1 MIYLII
7 EGTPSYQNLYI
18 SIIIEL
24 EIDINRMPVM
34 HSSIKDID
42 IMKNYYN
49 NIGAKD
55 TNVVFADNVSLKKRM
70 DLGDILDNEGIDMHM
85 DLRPSDNTIFY
96 ISQSMPVWMRDRL
109 IKWIEWS
116 KIDSSGAAVTLVVE
130 QNNNESWSRR
140 I

>member
-1 MIYLII
+1 
-7 EGTPSYQNLYI
+7 
-18 SIIIEL
+18 
-24 EIDINRMPVM
+24 
-34 HSSIKDID
+34 
-42 IMKNYYN
+42 MKNYYN

-70 DLGDILDNEGIDMHM
+70 DLGEILDNEGIDMHM
-85 DLRPSDNTIFY
+85 DLRPSDKTVFY
-96 ISQSMPVWMRDRL
+96 ISQSMPVCMRDRL